1 MDTERFCC
9 SPSVNKQWRRSTML
23 PEKCHTLRFTTGP
36 RPAAILHLAGA
47 PVSRLLF
54 RVRESPNYVSNL
66 KPNKIA
72 FEQLG
77 NLLPISEKNHW
88 NERHCSRRRC
98 RAIYANQGQFRRPK
112 VPDNENRE
120 PRNDNK
126 QIDSALIRIN
136 EAVNSRGREKIGIY
150 QSRNECNPDPVHL
163 HVCRLR
169 NENKPIRDRWR
180 RLK

>member
-9 SPSVNKQWRRSTML
+9 SPSINKQWRRSTML

-36 RPAAILHLAGA
+36 RPAAILHLAGPPF
-47 PVSRLLF
+47 PVFYFGLGKALITFPILNLIKSL
-54 RVRESPNYVSNL
+54 SNNWGICCQY
-66 KPNKIA
+66 PRKIT
-72 FEQLG
+72 E
-77 NLLPISEKNHW
+77 
-88 NERHCSRRRC
+88 NERHCAGRRC